1 MPCRKASPTTYYRI
15 QAMKKLLLFIFSIS
29 LGIAATAQTQQG
41 IVKSIGRPGKPGK
54 ALNNV
59 TIQAKGMINPVLSDT
74 TGGFSMSIPGKN
86 DGDAIV
92 FLRIK
97 KNGFELKDKEMI
109 GRQLVCSS
117 RVPIIIQMVDCAQL
131 EADKKRIEENAYRV
145 AEENYQKKLAELE
158 RQQQENMITAEHYRN
173 ELQGLQDKYDQYL
186 SLISN
191 MADRY
196 ARTDYDQLDSIDYQI
211 NLCIENGE
219 LDKADSLIHTVFDP
233 ETVLER
239 NRAAKRE
246 IEERIAIAQS
256 IIDKAQA
263 DKEAILQD
271 IEYAKRVAS
280 LSENLAQEYLLI
292 DDKQHALDCLEKA
305 LLIKKI
311 LYGEE
316 SEEATDIIQAINNLK
331 P

>member
-1 MPCRKASPTTYYRI
+1 
-15 QAMKKLLLFIFSIS
+15 MKKLLLFIFSIS

-311 LYGEE
+311 LYGKE

>member
-1 MPCRKASPTTYYRI
+1 
-15 QAMKKLLLFIFSIS
+15 MKKLLLLSIS
-29 LGIAATAQTQQG
+29 IFFSFVASAQTQRG

-74 TGGFSMSIPGKN
+74 TGEFNISIPGKN

-97 KNGFELKDKEMI
+97 KNGFELKDKDLV

-131 EADKKRIEENAYRV
+131 EADKRRIADNAYRV
-145 AEENYQKKLAELE
+145 AEENYQKKLSELE
-158 RQQQENMITAEHYRN
+158 RQQQENEITAEKFRN
-173 ELQGLQDKYDQYL
+173 ELQGLQDKYDKYL

-292 DDKQHALDCLEKA
+292 NDKQHALDCLEKA
-305 LLIKKI
+305 LQIKKI

-316 SEEATDIIQAINNLK
+316 SEEAMEIIQTINTIQ

>member
-1 MPCRKASPTTYYRI
+1 
-15 QAMKKLLLFIFSIS
+15 MKKLLLLTVSILLS
-29 LGIAATAQTQQG
+29 FVALAQTQRG

-74 TGGFSMSIPGKN
+74 TGEFNISIPGKN

-97 KNGFELKDKEMI
+97 KNGFELKDKDLV

-131 EADKKRIEENAYRV
+131 EADKRRIADNAYRV
-145 AEENYQKKLAELE
+145 AEENYQKKLSELE
-158 RQQQENMITAEHYRN
+158 RQQQENEITAEKFRN
-173 ELQGLQDKYDQYL
+173 ELQGLQDKYDKYL

-196 ARTDYDQLDSIDYQI
+196 ARTDYDQLDAIDYQI
-211 NLCIENGE
+211 ILCIENGE

-292 DDKQHALDCLEKA
+292 NDKQHALDCLEKA
-305 LLIKKI
+305 LQIKKI

-316 SEEATDIIQAINNLK
+316 SEEAMEIIQTINTIQ

>member
-1 MPCRKASPTTYYRI
+1 
-15 QAMKKLLLFIFSIS
+15 MKKLLLFIFSIS

-74 TGGFSMSIPGKN
+74 TGGFSISIPGKN

-117 RVPIIIQMVDCAQL
+117 RVPIIIQMVDLAQL

-158 RQQQENMITAEHYRN
+158 RQQHENEISVEKYRN
-173 ELQGLQDKYDQYL
+173 ELQALQDKYDQYL

-263 DKEAILQD
+263 DKEAIMQD
-271 IEYAKRVAS
+271 IEYAKRVAVLCES
-280 LSENLAQEYLLI
+280 LSQEYLLA
-292 DDKQHALDCLEKA
+292 DDKQRAIECLEKA
-305 LLIKKI
+305 LQIKKI

-316 SEEATDIIQAINNLK
+316 SEEAMEIIQTINTIN

>member
-1 MPCRKASPTTYYRI
+1 
-15 QAMKKLLLFIFSIS
+15 MKKLLLFIFSIS

-233 ETVLER
+233 ETVLEH

-311 LYGEE
+311 LYGKE

>member
-1 MPCRKASPTTYYRI
+1 MPCRKASPKTYYRI

-311 LYGEE
+311 LYGKE

>member
-1 MPCRKASPTTYYRI
+1 
-15 QAMKKLLLFIFSIS
+15 MKKTLLLLFSIA
-29 LGIAATAQTQQG
+29 LGLASSAQTQRG

-54 ALNNV
+54 TLNNV

-74 TGGFSMSIPGKN
+74 TGEFNISIPGKN

-97 KNGFELKDKEMI
+97 KNGFELKDKELI

-131 EADKKRIEENAYRV
+131 EADKKRIADNAYRV

-158 RQQQENMITAEHYRN
+158 RQQQENEITAEKYRN
-173 ELQGLQDKYDQYL
+173 ELQGLQDKYDKYL

-263 DKEAILQD
+263 DKEAILKD

-292 DDKQHALDCLEKA
+292 NDKQHALDCLEKA
-305 LLIKKI
+305 LQIKKI

-316 SEEATDIIQAINNLK
+316 SEETMEIIQTINTIK

>member
-1 MPCRKASPTTYYRI
+1 
-15 QAMKKLLLFIFSIS
+15 MKKLLLFIFSIS

-74 TGGFSMSIPGKN
+74 TGGFSISIPGKN

-97 KNGFELKDKEMI
+97 KNGFDLKDKEMI

-117 RVPIIIQMVDCAQL
+117 RVPIIIQMVDLAQL

-158 RQQQENMITAEHYRN
+158 RQQHENEISVEKYRN
-173 ELQGLQDKYDQYL
+173 ELQALQDKYDQYL

-239 NRAAKRE
+239 NRAAKHE

-263 DKEAILQD
+263 DKEAIMQD
-271 IEYAKRVAS
+271 IEYAKRVAVLCES
-280 LSENLAQEYLLI
+280 LSQEYLLA
-292 DDKQHALDCLEKA
+292 DDKQRAIECLEKA
-305 LLIKKI
+305 LQIKKI

-316 SEEATDIIQAINNLK
+316 SEEAMKIIQTINTIN

>member
-1 MPCRKASPTTYYRI
+1 
-15 QAMKKLLLFIFSIS
+15 MKRVILFSTLLF
-29 LGIAATAQTQQG
+29 AALFASAQTQRG
-41 IVKSIGRPGKPGK
+41 FVKTIGRPGKPGK
-54 ALNNV
+54 NLSNV
-59 TIQAKGMINPVLSDT
+59 TVQAKGMINPVLSDT
-74 TGGFSMSIPGKN
+74 TGEFNISVPGKN

-92 FLRIK
+92 FLRVK
-97 KNGFELKDKEMI
+97 KNGFELKDKDLI

-117 RVPIIIQMVDCAQL
+117 RVPIIIQMLDCAQL
-131 EADKKRIEENAYRV
+131 EADKKRISDNAYRV

-158 RQQQENMITAEHYRN
+158 RQQHENEISAEKYRN
-173 ELQGLQDKYDQYL
+173 ELQGLQDKYDKYL
-186 SLISN
+186 SLISD

-211 NLCIENGE
+211 NLCIENGD

-246 IEERIAIAQS
+246 IEERIAFAQS

-280 LSENLAQEYLLI
+280 LCESLSQEYLLTNDTQRAI
-292 DDKQHALDCLEKA
+292 ECLEKA
-305 LLIKKI
+305 LRIKKI

-316 SEEATDIIQAINNLK
+316 SEEAMETIQNINTIK